1 MEILSTKSFLM
12 EIYQQN
18 PFEWKY
24 INKILFN
31 KNNYMNKIL
40 FNGNI
45 INKILF
51 NGNIST
57 KSFLMKIIILI
68 KSLLIEIYQQNP
80 FEWKYINK
88 NLFKGN
94 IISTKSFL
102 MIIIILTK
110 SLLIEIYQQNPF

>member
-57 KSFLMKIIILI
+57 KSFLMKIIILT
-68 KSLLIEIYQQNP
+68 KSFLIEIYQQNP

-88 NLFKGN
+88 ILFNK
-94 IISTKSFL
+94 
-102 MIIIILTK
+102 IILTK
-110 SLLIEIYQQNPF
+110 SFLIKIYQQNPF